1 MTEEKKIKRRS
12 FVKIF
17 SGLIGSTLFS
27 SYLIS
32 LLRSSIPIISTSTPE
47 RETVLTYKGRELK
60 VEDLPEGEGL
70 NATYLGYDYKGK
82 EKEYL
87 VVVVH
92 LKPEDIKKSKF
103 VVQNFVAYSTVCKH
117 LGCTVQYRFDECKPC
132 IQKAEFKHDGES
144 QLIYCPCHF
153 SQYDPYDGAKVVFG
167 PAPEPLDPLEIR
179 IKDGKIYGVR
189 FLRYKEGIYA

>member
-1 MTEEKKIKRRS
+1 MIKNKLNRRE

-17 SGLIGSTLFS
+17 SGLIGGLLFS
-27 SYLIS
+27 SGIIS
-32 LLRSSIPIISTSTPE
+32 LLRSSIPIIRAATPE
-47 RETVLTYKGRELK
+47 RESVLTYKGRELK
-60 VEDLPEGEGL
+60 VEDIPVGEGV
-70 NATYLGYDYKGK
+70 NATYIGYDFKGK
-82 EKEYL
+82 EREYT

-92 LKPEDIKKSKF
+92 LKPEDIKKDKF
-103 VVQNFVAYSTVCKH
+103 VVQNFVAFSTVCKH
-117 LGCTVQYRFDECKPC
+117 LGCTVYYRFDECKPC
-132 IQKAEFKHDGES
+132 VKKPEFVHDGKT

-189 FLRYKEGIYA
+189 FLRYKEGLYA